1 MGICCIALAAA
12 LLLGL
17 SPGFTNLRTS
27 VKDLAGKPTSFH
39 GLGEAYGGP
48 MRTDTVKLMVVHGI
62 GKHDHGYSKVLTDRI
77 ADRMKLQRQSEDP
90 PVALDAPPLPA
101 EVPFAQLVR
110 RTYGAPG
117 RTLVVFE
124 VTWSPLVNGPKE
136 TLETFEIGRRSERA
150 LLNRTIK
157 ESIVNDGLSDAV
169 MYLGTSGPYMRNAIK
184 QTVCLMLNGKIQGNL
199 GEERCADAALEPT
212 AAIALAVESLG
223 SKITFDSLT
232 ELEGFEEAKAV
243 AERVPAYLEPGTT
256 RGHSAR
262 QFIGGTASIFMLAN
276 QLPLIAL
283 ARSDP
288 AKPPAA
294 TAAAS
299 SAPPP
304 PGAPAPAPSPAMA
317 TLVQQSGLAKVLTIH
332 RDISAKQ
339 WQLPLEVVTI
349 SDPNDLLSY
358 PLPPEFAQLFDRRQV
373 RFVNVTTLI
382 APRFLSGAVANPIK
396 AHTGHVDSPKVMRM
410 LVDGGGKP

>member
-12 LLLGL
+12 LLLGI

-27 VKDLAGKPTSFH
+27 VKDLGGKPTSFH

-48 MRTDTVKLMVVHGI
+48 MQMDTVKLMVVHGI
-62 GKHDHGYSKVLTDRI
+62 GKHDTGYSKVLTDRI
-77 ADRMKLQRQSEDP
+77 ADRMKLQLKTEGA
-90 PVALDAPPLPA
+90 PVALNASPLPS
-101 EVPFAQLVR
+101 EVHFAQLVR

-117 RTLVVFE
+117 RTLEVFE
-124 VTWSPLVNGPKE
+124 VTWSPLVNGPKQ

-150 LLNRTIK
+150 LFNRLIK
-157 ESIVNDGLSDAV
+157 EGIVNDGLSDAV

-184 QTVCLMLNGKIQGNL
+184 QTVCQMLNGKIQGNL
-199 GEERCADAALEPT
+199 GEERCADTALEPT

-223 SKITFDSLT
+223 SKLTFDSLT
-232 ELEGFEEAKAV
+232 ELESFEEAKAV
-243 AERVPAYLEPGTT
+243 AEKVPDHLEPGTT
-256 RGHSAR
+256 RGHGAR

-288 AKPPAA
+288 SKPPAA
-294 TAAAS
+294 TVATAS
-299 SAPPP
+299 ATPSSEAPS
-304 PGAPAPAPSPAMA
+304 PAPSPAMA
-317 TLVQQSGLAKVLTIH
+317 TLVQQSGLAKMLAIH
-332 RDISAKQ
+332 RDIAVKQ

-358 PLPPEFAQLFDRRQV
+358 PLPPEFAQLFDQGQV

-396 AHTGHVDSPKVMRM
+396 AHTGHVDSARVMRM
-410 LVDGGGKP
+410 LVDGGGKR